1 MDNTEP
7 EETWAHRTQVEGKGQ
22 YRAKGNMDTHGAGRR
37 QGTIQSQRQH
47 GHTRHRSKARDNTEP
62 ETTWTHTTQVE
73 VKGQYRARGNMDTH
87 DTGRRQTKHTNT
99 ILHSKPIRR
108 IYETINK
115 KRQFVGILIT
125 FV

>member
-7 EETWAHRTQVEGKGQ
+7 EATWA
-22 YRAKGNMDTHGAGRR
+22 
-37 QGTIQSQRQH
+37 
-47 GHTRHRSKARDNTEP
+47 
-62 ETTWTHTTQVE
+62 HTTQVE
-73 VKGQYRARGNMDTH
+73 GKGQYRARGNMDTH

-125 FV
+125 FVYTYGVKHQSSTNQFVCKWIDSLADRYVAPGKQYDE